1 NRAALKCVPN
11 TAVCGNGVV
20 EIGEQCDDGNTADCD
35 GCSAGCRVERC
46 GDGVVQCGEQCD
58 DGPNNGTPGDACTA
72 TCTQAPPAGRIPG
85 GSSSPACDFDPTPG
99 ICTFHLWLCYGA
111 DDARISCSASSVT
124 GVTLVKP
131 SATQTGFPAA
141 ARTAIERALGHMTF
155 PVGPGEVCSERV
167 DLDVPAGKTKLLVKT
182 QTLTMEGFRDRD
194 ALKLTCA

>member
-72 TCTQAPPAGRIPG
+72 TRTQAPPAGPIPG
-85 GSSSPACDFDPTPG
+85 GSGSRACIAETALAAGQLVTLKNGLPSPRQVCVDGDPACDFDPTPG
-99 ICTFHLWLCYGA
+99 SCTFHLW
-111 DDARISCSASSVT
+111 
-124 GVTLVKP
+124 
-131 SATQTGFPAA
+131 
-141 ARTAIERALGHMTF
+141 
-155 PVGPGEVCSERV
+155 
-167 DLDVPAGKTKLLVKT
+167 
-182 QTLTMEGFRDRD
+182 
-194 ALKLTCA
+194 